1 MAKLDFGRVTGF
13 RDLEVNMPSSGEIG
27 YGDRGSDYVA
37 GVELRP
43 TRHLRAQTTVQY
55 DPDDSRI
62 NRAIASASYQT
73 DSGYQLD
80 LAYRR
85 YRDYRPQREVTVV
98 GDDIESQVV
107 LGEYESLEQTAV
119 GVRAPVTGNLDV
131 LGRWNYSLERSQNV
145 ETLAGFEY
153 RPSCCW
159 AGRVA
164 WRRYVA
170 DDDGSFDTAIMFQF
184 VLNGLGQFG
193 DTVQSFVD
201 NDVYNEDDRGR
212 SSSSSF
218 DTIRFP

>member
-1 MAKLDFGRVTGF
+1 M
-13 RDLEVNMPSSGEIG
+13 
-27 YGDRGSDYVA
+27 
-37 GVELRP
+37 
-43 TRHLRAQTTVQY
+43 
-55 DPDDSRI
+55 
-62 NRAIASASYQT
+62 NRATATASYRT
-73 DSGYQLD
+73 DAGYQLD
-80 LAYRR
+80 LGYRR
-85 YRDYRPQREVTVV
+85 YNDYRPLREVDRI
-98 GDDIESQVV
+98 DDDTTRTTLVS
-107 LGEYESLEQTAV
+107 GAYEDLEQTAV
-119 GVRAPVTGNLDV
+119 GLRAPVTENLDV
-131 LGRWNYSLERSQNV
+131 LGRWNYSLEESQNV

-170 DDDGSFDTAIMFQF
+170 NNDGSMDTAIMFQF

-201 NDVYNEDDRGR
+201 DDVYDDNDRGR